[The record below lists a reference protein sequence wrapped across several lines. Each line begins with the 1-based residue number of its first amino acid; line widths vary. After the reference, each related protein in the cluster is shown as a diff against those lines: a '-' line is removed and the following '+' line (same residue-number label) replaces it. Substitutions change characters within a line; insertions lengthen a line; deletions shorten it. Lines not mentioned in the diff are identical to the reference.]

1 MNQSISPVPAVHQ
14 RLHALDALRA
24 IAMMLG
30 VWLHA
35 AIPYVDG
42 VPPFFWA
49 ASDPDKSMGIAI
61 SMTIIHSWR
70 MEVFFLL
77 SGFFT
82 AMMVLRKGIKS
93 TVIHRFKRIV
103 IPFVLAMIL
112 LQPICAAIWGYGYST
127 QWGFPLN
134 DTVLNMIKSS
144 WGIEVPGGQSEFGRL
159 WHFWFL
165 YVLCWLIAAGLILEF
180 VGSKLKLNISSKLG
194 SVVSWGF
201 RSWFGAIVFAIPLY
215 AVINLHSPI
224 GPEPMSS
231 LKPDWATLVYY
242 AIPFFAGWVLYPRR
256 ESIDQLARH
265 WWIPLSIGLLIAT
278 PIYVVSLGKLGE
290 VNYAIGEQ
298 PGELLNAFANA
309 SRVLMTTGYGLGLI
323 GLFTRVLSTPGPKL
337 SKVVRYGSDSAY
349 WVYLV
354 HLPLV
359 VLCSILLLKLDVLA
373 EVKMLIAMVV
383 SGLILLITYHFG
395 VRYTPIG
402 TLLNGKRQKPKTVNS
417 DDSESQL

>member
-1 MNQSISPVPAVHQ
+1 MNQPLSSVPVVHQ

-49 ASDPDKSMGIAI
+49 ASDPDKSAAIGI

-93 TVIHRFKRIV
+93 TAVHRFKRIV
-103 IPFVLAMIL
+103 IPFVLAMII
-112 LQPICAAIWGYGYST
+112 LQPICAALWGYGFST
-127 QWGFPLN
+127 QWGFPLK
-134 DTVLNMIKSS
+134 DAAINMIKTS
-144 WGIEVPGGQSEFGRL
+144 WGIEVPGGQTEFGRL

-165 YVLCWLIAAGLILEF
+165 YVLCWLIAAGLIFEF
-180 VGSKLKLNISSKLG
+180 IGSKLKLNVSSKLG
-194 SVVSWGF
+194 SVVSWSF
-201 RSWFGAIVFAIPLY
+201 RSWFGAIVLAIPLFGAIY
-215 AVINLHSPI
+215 MHSPL

-231 LKPDWATLVYY
+231 LKPDWTTFGYY

-256 ESIDQLARH
+256 DSIDQLARH
-265 WWIPLSIGLLIAT
+265 WWIPLSFGILIAT
-278 PIYVVSLGKLGE
+278 PIYVISLVKLGE
-290 VNYAIGEQ
+290 VSYATGEQ
-298 PGELLNAFANA
+298 PGAMLIAIANA

-323 GLFTRVLSTPGPKL
+323 GLFTRMLSTPGPKL

-359 VLCSILLLKLDVLA
+359 VLGSILLLKLNVPA
-373 EVKMLIAMVV
+373 EIKMLIAMVA
-383 SGLILLITYHFG
+383 SGFILLITYHFG

-402 TLLNGKRQKPKTVNS
+402 TMLNGKRQKPKAVES
-417 DDSESQL
+417 DNAESNA